1 MSLRDRAKNV
11 MSNFDATKDE
21 INGYEGLPSGD
32 YHMAVE
38 NVQETDYGQLSMKTQ
53 VIEGDNT
60 GRIEF
65 INISL
70 DEVTSTGK
78 PLPDFVIDRNIK
90 TVARLAAVLG
100 VAISDDAWD
109 NMQIMVHEF
118 NKAVGKQFKMTL
130 TLRENKKNPQYPY
143 KEYEFEEIKEDPFDP
158 AQAPEVKDS
167 DLPFG
172 DQPQAPLDSN
182 GERPF

>member
-21 INGYEGLPSGD
+21 INGYEGLPAGD

-38 NVQETDYGQLSMKTQ
+38 NVQRTDNDQLSIKAQ
-53 VIEGDNT
+53 VVEGDNT

-65 INISL
+65 INIGL
-70 DEVTSTGK
+70 DEVTASGK

-100 VAISDDAWD
+100 VAIQDDAWD
-109 NMQIMVHEF
+109 DMGIMVHEF
-118 NKAVGKQFKMTL
+118 SKSMGKQFNMTL
-130 TLRENKKNPQYPY
+130 KLRENKKNPQYPY
-143 KEYEFEEIKEDPFDP
+143 KEYEFEEVKEDPFD
-158 AQAPEVKDS
+158 AKDAPEVS
-167 DLPFG
+167 DDDVPF
-172 DQPQAPLDSN
+172 
-182 GERPF
+182 

>member
-11 MSNFDATKDE
+11 MDNFDASKDD
-21 INGYEGLPSGD
+21 INGYEGLPAGD

-38 NVQETDYGQLSMKTQ
+38 SVQRTDNDQLSIKSQ
-53 VIEGDNT
+53 VIEGDST

-65 INISL
+65 INIGL

-90 TVARLAAVLG
+90 MVARLAAVLG
-100 VAISDDAWD
+100 VTVTDDAWD
-109 NMQIMVHEF
+109 DMGIMVHVF
-118 NKAVGKQFKMTL
+118 NEAVGKQFKMTL
-130 TLRENKKNPQYPY
+130 KLRENKKSPKYPY
-143 KEYEFEEIKEDPFDP
+143 KEYEFEEVKDDPFDE
-158 AQAPEVKDS
+158 AKAPDVKDS

-172 DQPQAPLDSN
+172 DTPANTASD
-182 GERPF
+182 EDTPF

>member
-11 MSNFDATKDE
+11 MDNFDATKDD
-21 INGYEGLPSGD
+21 INGYEGLPAGD

-38 NVQETDYGQLSMKTQ
+38 NVQRNDNDQLSIKSQ
-53 VIEGDNT
+53 VIEGDAT

-65 INISL
+65 INIGL

-100 VAISDDAWD
+100 VAVTDDAWD
-109 NMQIMVHEF
+109 DMGIMVHEF
-118 NKAVGKQFKMTL
+118 NESVGKQFTMTL
-130 TLRENKKNPQYPY
+130 SLRENKKNPQYPY
-143 KEYEFEEIKEDPFDP
+143 KEYEFEPIKEDPFEADK
-158 AQAPEVKDS
+158 APEVS
-167 DLPFG
+167 DDDVPF
-172 DQPQAPLDSN
+172 
-182 GERPF
+182 

>member
-11 MSNFDATKDE
+11 MSNFDATKDD
-21 INGYEGLPSGD
+21 INGYEGLPAGD

-38 NVQETDYGQLSMKTQ
+38 AVQRTDYDQLSVKAQ

-65 INISL
+65 VNIGL

-100 VAISDDAWD
+100 VAVTDDAWD
-109 NMQIMVHEF
+109 DMGIMVHEF
-118 NKAVGKQFKMTL
+118 SEAVGKQFQMKL
-130 TLRENKKNPQYPY
+130 KLRENKKNPQYPY
-143 KEYEFEEIKEDPFDP
+143 KEYEFEEIKQDPFETNDT
-158 AQAPEVKDS
+158 PEVS
-167 DLPFG
+167 DDDVPF
-172 DQPQAPLDSN
+172 
-182 GERPF
+182 

>member
-21 INGYEGLPSGD
+21 INGYQGLPSGD

-38 NVQETDYGQLSMKTQ
+38 NVQESDYGQLSMKAQ

-65 INISL
+65 INIGL
-70 DEVTSTGK
+70 DEVTSKGQ

-130 TLRENKKNPQYPY
+130 KLSENKKKPQYPY
-143 KEYEFEEIKEDPFDP
+143 KEYEFEEIKEDPFD
-158 AQAPEVKDS
+158 AKDAPEVS
-167 DLPFG
+167 DDDVPF
-172 DQPQAPLDSN
+172 
-182 GERPF
+182 

>member
-21 INGYEGLPSGD
+21 INGYQGLPSGD

-38 NVQETDYGQLSMKTQ
+38 NVQESDYGQLSMKAQ

-65 INISL
+65 INIGL
-70 DEVTSTGK
+70 DEVTASGK

-130 TLRENKKNPQYPY
+130 KLSENKKKPQYPY
-143 KEYEFEEIKEDPFDP
+143 KEYEFEEIKEDPFD
-158 AQAPEVKDS
+158 AKDAPEVS
-167 DLPFG
+167 DDDVPF
-172 DQPQAPLDSN
+172 
-182 GERPF
+182 